1 MIFCKGHTESNMQYN
16 RNDRA
21 KELTECLLQVGREEE
36 ERAMSRLAGFS
47 IQGKDT
53 TTEYP
58 NGEITVNRKLQ

>member
-1 MIFCKGHTESNMQYN
+1 
-16 RNDRA
+16 
-21 KELTECLLQVGREEE
+21 
-36 ERAMSRLAGFS
+36 MSRLAGFS